1 MVPCCR
7 IVPDAVVRGL
17 QLSLGLSLAKTGV
30 KNVWFK
36 VTEVCIM
43 RVPLPPSLQ
52 SPELANLG
60 TLLWQTR
67 LRTTQG
73 KHGPGRQLRQITL
86 VMARGI
92 I

>member
-1 MVPCCR
+1 M
-7 IVPDAVVRGL
+7 VRGL
-17 QLSLGLSLAKTGV
+17 QLSLGLSLATKGV

-36 VTEVCIM
+36 VAEVCM
-43 RVPLPPSLQ
+43 RVPLRSSLQ
-52 SPELANLG
+52 SPELTNLR

-67 LRTTQG
+67 LRTTQENRT
-73 KHGPGRQLRQITL
+73 PGQQLRQTTL